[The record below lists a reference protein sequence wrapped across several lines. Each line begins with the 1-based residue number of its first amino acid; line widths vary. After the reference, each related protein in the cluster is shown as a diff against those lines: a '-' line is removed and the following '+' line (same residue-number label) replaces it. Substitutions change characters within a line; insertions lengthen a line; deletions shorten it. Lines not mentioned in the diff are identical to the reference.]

1 MPASPHMLLAW
12 RSFFSVHA
20 VNRAHACI
28 PAHCARSSGGCRS
41 SLHAAHGML
50 THKAWAMTIGAGW
63 VRAVES
69 SVEMLLHT
77 CQAEHAGRGHGSDS
91 VLA

>member
-1 MPASPHMLLAW
+1 
-12 RSFFSVHA
+12 
-20 VNRAHACI
+20 
-28 PAHCARSSGGCRS
+28 
-41 SLHAAHGML
+41 
-50 THKAWAMTIGAGW
+50 MTIGAGW